1 VTARSGALERWRGVV
16 PDAELEVFRAAGESE
31 RIPIAGRV
39 ALLVVDVTYDFTGDK
54 GDEHLASIA
63 KFRAS
68 CGPHAWNAI
77 PAIARL
83 LAAVRVASLP
93 TIYTRGSRIPNAMA
107 GHAWSRTG
115 SVRPLRLRTPES
127 RERGSEIPPEI
138 APLQTD
144 VVIEKPKASAFFATP
159 LEAHLV
165 DLGIDHVLIAGCT
178 TSGCVRATVLDANYR
193 NFGVTVIEEA
203 VFDRSLTSHR
213 VNLFEIDRKYANVT
227 PIAGVLRAIANTTR
241 DLSAASR

>member
-1 VTARSGALERWRGVV
+1 VTARPGELDRWSGVL
-16 PDAELEVFRAAGESE
+16 PDDELEVFRAAGDRE

-63 KFRAS
+63 KFRSS

-77 PAIARL
+77 PAIARA
-83 LAAVRVASLP
+83 LAAARAASLP
-93 TIYTRGSRIPNAMA
+93 TIYTRGSRAANAMA

-115 SVRPLRLRTPES
+115 GVRPLRLRTPES
-127 RERGSEIPPEI
+127 RERGSQIPEEV
-138 APLQTD
+138 APLPTD
-144 VVIEKPKASAFFATP
+144 LVIEKTKASAFFGTP

-193 NFGVTVIEEA
+193 SFGVTVVEET

-213 VNLFEIDRKYANVT
+213 MNLFEIDRKYANVT
-227 PIAGVLRAIANTTR
+227 PIVDVLEAIARATPR
-241 DLSAASR
+241 PS